1 MQAIIDFLI
10 GLLPGSV
17 VSFIVGFFSVIL
29 GLASY
34 MRSKH
39 FKRWIREEMKNSID
53 GETKE
58 LRESNKRHS
67 AAIRELRI
75 RVEKLETQNEQ
86 LIPTVN
92 TMSKDI
98 KEIYKLMVQKGGDK

>member
-1 MQAIIDFLI
+1 MQSILDFLI
-10 GLLPGSV
+10 ALLPGSI
-17 VSFIVGFFSVIL
+17 VSFIIGVFSVIV
-29 GLASY
+29 GLVWFI
-34 MRSKH
+34 RSKH
-39 FKRWIREEMKNSID
+39 FKRWMREEMKKSID

-67 AAIRELRI
+67 AAIRQLRI

-92 TMSKDI
+92 AMSKDI
-98 KEIYKLMVQKGGDK
+98 KEIYKLMVKKGGE